1 MLEKTLNLGKLES
14 THGIAPAYMMRAV
27 VVASLSFVFFLLMLA
42 GFYIRQNVG
51 YFLLSTAF
59 LVVYV
64 LTMFGWL
71 AQRRKV
77 LKVYEN
83 GFSYKKFAASWDEI
97 DSIDVKTVKRAAGGA
112 ELNCEVTKTGGD
124 KVILSEVIHD
134 CAKVVG
140 RISAEIEKRSRR
152 EQIS

>member
-1 MLEKTLNLGKLES
+1 MSEQTQNLGKLES
-14 THGIAPAYMMRAV
+14 THGIAPAYMMRAL
-27 VVASLSFVFFLLMLA
+27 VVASLSFVFFLAMLV
-42 GFYIRQNVG
+42 GFYIRQNIG

-77 LKVYEN
+77 LRIYEN

-97 DSIDVKTVKRAAGGA
+97 DSINVKTAKRPVGGA
-112 ELNCEVTKTGGD
+112 EINYEVTKIGGD

-134 CAKVVG
+134 CAKVVA
-140 RISAEIEKRSRR
+140 RISAEIKKRSRR

>member
-1 MLEKTLNLGKLES
+1 MTESQLGKLET

-27 VVASLSFVFFLLMLA
+27 VVAVLSFVFFLLMLV
-42 GFYIRQNVG
+42 GFYIRQNIG

-71 AQRRKV
+71 AQRRKL

-83 GFSYKKFAASWDEI
+83 GFSYKKFAAGWDEI
-97 DSIDVKTVKRAAGGA
+97 DSIEVKMISRPVGGA
-112 ELNCEVTKTGGD
+112 EINCEVTKIGGE
-124 KVILSEVIHD
+124 KIVLSEVIED
-134 CAKVVG
+134 CAKIIE
-140 RISAEIEKRSRR
+140 RISAEIEKRSAP

>member
-1 MLEKTLNLGKLES
+1 MSEQTQNLGKLES
-14 THGIAPAYMMRAV
+14 VHGIAPAYMMRAL
-27 VVASLSFVFFLLMLA
+27 VVASLSFVFFLVMLV
-42 GFYIRQNVG
+42 GFYIRQNIG

-77 LKVYEN
+77 LRIYEN

-97 DSIDVKTVKRAAGGA
+97 D
-112 ELNCEVTKTGGD
+112 
-124 KVILSEVIHD
+124 
-134 CAKVVG
+134 
-140 RISAEIEKRSRR
+140 
-152 EQIS
+152 

>member
-1 MLEKTLNLGKLES
+1 MTEKNLNLGKLES

-42 GFYIRQNVG
+42 GFYIRQNIG

-77 LKVYEN
+77 LRVYEN
-83 GFSYKKFAASWDEI
+83 GFSYKKFAASWDEL
-97 DSIDVKTVKRAAGGA
+97 DSVNVKMVSRPVGGA
-112 ELNCEVTKTGGD
+112 EINCEVTKTGGE
-124 KVILSEVIHD
+124 KIVLSEIIHD
-134 CAKVVG
+134 CARVVE
-140 RISAEIEKRSRR
+140 RISAEIEKRSER